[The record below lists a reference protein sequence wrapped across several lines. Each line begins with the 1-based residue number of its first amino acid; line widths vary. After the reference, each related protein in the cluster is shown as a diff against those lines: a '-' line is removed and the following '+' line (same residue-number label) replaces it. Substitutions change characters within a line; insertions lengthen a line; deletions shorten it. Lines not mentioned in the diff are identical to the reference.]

1 MCVWEF
7 CLERLT
13 RLLFLYIVIFVLLL
27 PSSLEVDQPTG
38 KSLGAMFASL
48 DDISAFMR
56 ESIVTEGVCVGP
68 WEHFWSVVMWEFTTA
83 CGVFCERVCV
93 CSILSEVAEHPDT
106 LFTCFYDNRTNQKY
120 PRNQKAI
127 SVINSVITVY
137 HKRDDYFYH
146 LLEATTETSQ
156 KGCNWA
162 IMHFCMH
169 NFLRLRDFR
178 ADIEVHCL
186 TETNGDAKFRLI
198 WY

>member
-1 MCVWEF
+1 M
-7 CLERLT
+7 
-13 RLLFLYIVIFVLLL
+13 IFQHLCARALWLRACAWAHESTSDLLL
-27 PSSLEVDQPTG
+27 RGTLQRRAVC
-38 KSLGAMFASL
+38 FASV
-48 DDISAFMR
+48 F
-56 ESIVTEGVCVGP
+56 V
-68 WEHFWSVVMWEFTTA
+68 SVV
-83 CGVFCERVCV
+83 FCN
-93 CSILSEVAEHPDT
+93 SEVAEHPDT

-120 PRNQKAI
+120 PRSQKAI

-146 LLEATTETSQ
+146 LVEATTGTSQ